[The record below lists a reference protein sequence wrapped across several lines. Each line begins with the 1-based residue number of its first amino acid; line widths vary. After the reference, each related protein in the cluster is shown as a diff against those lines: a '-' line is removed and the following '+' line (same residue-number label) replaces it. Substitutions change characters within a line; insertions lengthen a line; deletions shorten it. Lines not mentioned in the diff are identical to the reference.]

1 MKRKFIAYAMIP
13 FLGAGV
19 LGASQVSAHPLFGMA
34 NKATPEEIA
43 TRQQEMF
50 QKQADLLGISVDK
63 VKEGWANG
71 KDIMTIATENGI
83 TKEQLKQKMKDAQAA
98 AHKSELQALVAKGVI
113 TQAQADQRL
122 KVLQD
127 KAVGKGGRGD
137 RGFGRHRGAGDL
149 F

>member
-1 MKRKFIAYAMIP
+1 
-13 FLGAGV
+13 
-19 LGASQVSAHPLFGMA
+19 MA

-63 VKEGWANG
+63 VKEGWVNG